1 MQFDLIIIGGGPGG
15 YVAAIRAASIGKKV
29 ALIEAADL
37 GGTCLNRGC
46 IPSKTMLKYAE
57 LIDGVKKASHWGI
70 EINEMN
76 LSLDKMIERKNSI
89 VTQLKNG
96 VQYLMDKNK
105 IMIFKGTGTLSD
117 DKSVEIE
124 MEAGTQKIAA
134 HQIIIA
140 TGSRPVVPKIKG
152 IDQIE
157 YHTTD
162 TIFDMQEIPKSIA
175 VIGGGVIGVEMASV
189 FASLGSAVSIIE
201 LNDRIIS
208 AEDIDASIILEKALR
223 KKGIK
228 IFKNTEVTAFEDFN
242 HTKKISCM
250 ENGEEKTIE
259 VDAVLLAIGRQP
271 NLSVLGS
278 SSIKLKKNHIEVDKY
293 LETSKKGI
301 FAIGDVIG
309 GLQLAHVAS
318 AEGLTAVEN
327 LEGKKKEMDYS
338 VIPRCI
344 YTQPQIASVGYTEET
359 LKNKGLKY
367 RVEKSEFS
375 SNGKAIT
382 LGATEGFAKLYVDPI
397 YGEILGAVMAGENVT
412 EMISQISSYMTL
424 EGTIDELAEMI
435 QPHPSLSETLMET
448 ANSLLGK
455 GIHY

>member
-1 MQFDLIIIGGGPGG
+1 
-15 YVAAIRAASIGKKV
+15 
-29 ALIEAADL
+29 
-37 GGTCLNRGC
+37 
-46 IPSKTMLKYAE
+46 
-57 LIDGVKKASHWGI
+57 
-70 EINEMN
+70 
-76 LSLDKMIERKNSI
+76 
-89 VTQLKNG
+89 
-96 VQYLMDKNK
+96 
-105 IMIFKGTGTLSD
+105 
-117 DKSVEIE
+117 
-124 MEAGTQKIAA
+124 
-134 HQIIIA
+134 
-140 TGSRPVVPKIKG
+140 
-152 IDQIE
+152 
-157 YHTTD
+157 
-162 TIFDMQEIPKSIA
+162 
-175 VIGGGVIGVEMASV
+175 VIGVEMASV

>member
-57 LIDGVKKASHWGI
+57 LIDGVMKASQWGI

-105 IMIFKGTGTLSD
+105 ITIFKGTGTLSD

-124 MEAGTQKIAA
+124 MEAGTQKITA

-152 IDQIE
+152 IDQIQ

-175 VIGGGVIGVEMASV
+175 IIGGGVIGVEMASV

-318 AEGLTAVEN
+318 AEGLTAVAN

-382 LGATEGFAKLYVDPI
+382 MGAAEGFAKLYVDPI

-448 ANSLLGK
+448 ANSLLGR

>member
-105 IMIFKGTGTLSD
+105 ITIFKGTGTLSD

-318 AEGLTAVEN
+318 AEGLTAVAN

-382 LGATEGFAKLYVDPI
+382 MGATEGFAKLYVDPI

-448 ANSLLGK
+448 ANSLLGR

>member
-29 ALIEAADL
+29 ALIEATDL

-359 LKNKGLKY
+359 LKNKGLEY